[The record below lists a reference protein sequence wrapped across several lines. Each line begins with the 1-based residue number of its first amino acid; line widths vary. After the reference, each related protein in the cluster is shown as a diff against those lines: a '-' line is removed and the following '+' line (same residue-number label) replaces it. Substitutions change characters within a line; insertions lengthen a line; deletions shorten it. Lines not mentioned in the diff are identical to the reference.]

1 MKILPSA
8 TSFSPINQDLVK
20 IFSVKLFSFN
30 VMHQVVPMF
39 LPKGKQFTEITGVRI
54 VQKAGRLSGPWMP
67 QPHYFRLN
75 TSSRSR
81 QLSGLDYA
89 TEKTQ

>member
-8 TSFSPINQDLVK
+8 TSFSPINQDLVN

-30 VMHQVVPMF
+30 MMLPMF

-54 VQKAGRLSGPWMP
+54 VEKAGRLSGPWMP